1 MKIRIYLVAIGA
13 FIMGSASAVL
23 YNVEFQPLGLK
34 GLSRGTQVVRMQNG
48 DCTVLV
54 SGRACISVIM
64 KEGPADEARLS
75 VTSLL
80 DGRVDSSWE
89 LFQDGHIRRI
99 IERRDHGKSDQVVYL
114 IDSDGDGIFETI
126 IPAAR

>member
-1 MKIRIYLVAIGA
+1 MKNSIYLVAAGTFITGCA
-13 FIMGSASAVL
+13 FAVFFC
-23 YNVEFQPLGLK
+23 VELQPLDREKLP
-34 GLSRGTQVVRMQNG
+34 RGTQVVHMQSG
-48 DCTVLV
+48 DCIVLV

-64 KEGPADEARLS
+64 KEGPADEARFS

-80 DGRVDSSWE
+80 DDQVYSSWE

-99 IERRDHGKSDQVVYL
+99 IERRDQGKPGQVVYL
-114 IDSDGDGIFETI
+114 IDSDGDGIFETT

>member
-1 MKIRIYLVAIGA
+1 MKNRIYLVAIGA
-13 FIMGSASAVL
+13 FIMGCASAVF
-23 YNVEFQPLGLK
+23 YYVAFQPLDRK
-34 GLSRGTQVVRMQNG
+34 ELSRGTQVVRMQNG

-64 KEGPADEARLS
+64 KEGAADVASFS

-80 DGRVDSSWE
+80 DGKVDSSWE

-99 IERRDHGKSDQVVYL
+99 IERRDHGKPGQVVYL
-114 IDSDGDGIFETI
+114 IDSDGDGVFETT